1 MIFSKSDS
9 DILDALGSA
18 RLVAQFAQENEIV
31 RQNRTFREPLHHVG
45 AILADA
51 ALQAGLN
58 YRTVVK
64 TRVDR
69 IVREFPEARTLS
81 GTLRAIA
88 SVGVADFLSWR
99 HQTKTLRFICLADLL
114 RNEGIDNF
122 QHLRT
127 WLQDPACREKLLIIH
142 GVGPKTADYLCSLV
156 GLDCIAVDRHIQT
169 FARDAGVTA
178 TDYDHL
184 KIVISFAADLLGV
197 PRRHF
202 DASIWAYVSNRSLST
217 QILQHTAQLPFERPF
232 VAA

>member
-1 MIFSKSDS
+1 MIFFKSDS
-9 DILDALGSA
+9 DALDALGSA
-18 RLVAQFAQENEIV
+18 RLVAQFAQENEIF
-31 RQNRTFREPLHHVG
+31 RQNQTLREPLHHIG

-81 GTLRAIA
+81 GTFRAIA
-88 SVGVADFLSWR
+88 TVGVADFLWWR
-99 HQTKTLRFICLADLL
+99 HQTKMSRFISLADLL
-114 RNEGIDNF
+114 QDEGIDDF
-122 QHLRT
+122 HHLRK
-127 WLQDPACREKLLIIH
+127 WLHDPACREKLLLIR

-156 GLDCIAVDRHIQT
+156 GLDCIAVDRHIQA
-169 FARDAGVTA
+169 FARDAGITA

-202 DASIWAYVSNRSLST
+202 DASIWTYVSNKSLST
-217 QILQHTAQLPFERPF
+217 EILQDAAQLPFESPF
-232 VAA
+232 RAV